1 MSAATTSRKRVAWV
15 VAVAALLAVADRL
28 FGPDAAD
35 ELVVGAVV
43 KERTTRTTGDNS
55 QATRAR
61 STGTAAPGGA
71 EAELAR
77 LDRWQLGLVAAA
89 RTVEG
94 AGEDDAEPGSD
105 PFAPVAWA
113 APAASAARAPVVVLP
128 PPPPPPVAP
137 PFPYAY
143 VGGLVEDGVRT
154 LFFAKGERVLPVKAG
169 DVVDTTYRIDE
180 VEEKQMKLTYMPMNQ
195 SAVVALKSP

>member
-1 MSAATTSRKRVAWV
+1 MNAATTSRKRVAWI
-15 VAVAALLAVADRL
+15 VAAAALLAVADRV

-35 ELVVGAVV
+35 EPVVGAVV
-43 KERTTRTTGDNS
+43 KERATRIAGDNA

-61 STGTAAPGGA
+61 STGGAAPGGA
-71 EAELAR
+71 EADLAR
-77 LDRWQLGLVAAA
+77 LDRWQRGLAASA
-89 RTVEG
+89 RSVEG
-94 AGEDDAEPGSD
+94 AVEGDAGPGSD
-105 PFAPVAWA
+105 PFSPVAWA
-113 APAASAARAPVVVLP
+113 APAASAARAAVVVL

-154 LFFAKGERVLPVKAG
+154 LFFAKGERVLPVRAG

-195 SAVVALKSP
+195 SAVVALRSP